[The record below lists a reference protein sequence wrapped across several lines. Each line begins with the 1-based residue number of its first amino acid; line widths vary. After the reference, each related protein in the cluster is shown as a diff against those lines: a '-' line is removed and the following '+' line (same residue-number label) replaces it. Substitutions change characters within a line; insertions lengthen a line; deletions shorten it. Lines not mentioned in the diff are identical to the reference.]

1 MNNNGTIS
9 GKIATEPVLNHRFR
23 GENFY
28 YFDVESTRLS
38 GTKDVVPVTVSE
50 HLLKEMDLGIGKRV
64 KITGQ
69 FRSYNLREGD
79 KSKLI
84 LRLFANEICADDR
97 TEGDV
102 NYITLTGWI
111 CKPVILR
118 ETPLKREI
126 SDILLAV
133 HRPCGKS
140 DYIPCICWGR
150 NARFADGIEVGTH
163 IKITGCIQSRE
174 YRKRISE
181 DEYETKTAYEV
192 SISKLEVI
200 EGEECKDQVAD
211 AE

>member
-9 GKIATEPVLNHRFR
+9 GKIATDPVLNHRFR

-28 YFDVESTRLS
+28 YFEVESTRLS
-38 GTKDVVPVTVSE
+38 GIKDVVPVTVSE

-97 TEGDV
+97 TEGNV

-126 SDILLAV
+126 SDVMLAV
-133 HRPCGKS
+133 HRPYDKS
-140 DYIPCICWGR
+140 DYIPCIAWGR
-150 NARFADGIEVGTH
+150 NARRISMLDVGTQISIH
-163 IKITGCIQSRE
+163 GRIQSRI
-174 YRKRISE
+174 YQKRINENLSE
-181 DEYETKTAYEV
+181 VRTAYEV
-192 SISKLEVI
+192 SVDWLKEVGD
-200 EGEECKDQVAD
+200 E
-211 AE
+211 

>member
-38 GTKDVVPVTVSE
+38 GTKDVVPVTISE
-50 HLLKEMDLGIGKRV
+50 RLLKEMDLGIGKRV

-150 NARFADGIEVGTH
+150 NARYASTLDVGTRINLH
-163 IKITGCIQSRE
+163 GRIQSRI
-174 YRKRISE
+174 YQKRINDTLTE
-181 DEYETKTAYEV
+181 VRVAYEV
-192 SISKLEVI
+192 SMDWL
-200 EGEECKDQVAD
+200 GEDEDEKDNA
-211 AE
+211 

>member
-38 GTKDVVPVTVSE
+38 GTKDVVPVTISE
-50 HLLKEMDLGIGKRV
+50 RLLKEMDLGIGKRV

-118 ETPLKREI
+118 ETPLKRKI

-133 HRPCGKS
+133 HRPYGKS

-150 NARFADGIEVGTH
+150 NARRISMLNVGTQISIH
-163 IKITGCIQSRE
+163 GRIQSRI
-174 YRKRISE
+174 YQKRINENLSE
-181 DEYETKTAYEV
+181 ARTAYEV
-192 SISKLEVI
+192 SVDWLEEVWR
-200 EGEECKDQVAD
+200 
-211 AE
+211 

>member
-97 TEGDV
+97 TEGNV

-150 NARFADGIEVGTH
+150 NAIFAEGLEVGTRVR
-163 IKITGCIQSRE
+163 IVGRIQSRE
-174 YRKRISE
+174 YLKKLSEVESEKR
-181 DEYETKTAYEV
+181 TAYEV
-192 SISKLEVI
+192 SIGKVEVVD
-200 EGEECKDQVAD
+200 ENSNA
-211 AE
+211 

>member
-28 YFDVESTRLS
+28 YFDLESARLS

-150 NARFADGIEVGTH
+150 NARHASTLDVGTRINSH
-163 IKITGCIQSRE
+163 GRIQSRI
-174 YRKRISE
+174 YQKRINDTLTE
-181 DEYETKTAYEV
+181 ARVAYEV
-192 SISKLEVI
+192 SMDWL
-200 EGEECKDQVAD
+200 GEDEDEKDNA
-211 AE
+211 

>member
-111 CKPVILR
+111 CKPVIFR

-140 DYIPCICWGR
+140 DYIPCVCWGR
-150 NARFADGIEVGTH
+150 NARYASTLDVGMQINAH
-163 IKITGCIQSRE
+163 GRIQSRI
-174 YRKRISE
+174 YQKRINDTLAE
-181 DEYETKTAYEV
+181 ARVAYEV
-192 SISKLEVI
+192 SMDWL
-200 EGEECKDQVAD
+200 GEDEDEKDNA
-211 AE
+211 

>member
-133 HRPCGKS
+133 HRPYGKS
-140 DYIPCICWGR
+140 DYIPCIVWGR
-150 NARFADGIEVGTH
+150 NARYASTLDVGTQISVH
-163 IKITGCIQSRE
+163 GRIQSRI
-174 YRKRISE
+174 YQKRINETLSE
-181 DEYETKTAYEV
+181 VRTAYEV
-192 SISKLEVI
+192 SVDWLEEVGD
-200 EGEECKDQVAD
+200 E
-211 AE
+211 

>member
-1 MNNNGTIS
+1 MNNNATIS

-97 TEGDV
+97 TEGNV

-150 NARFADGIEVGTH
+150 NAIFAEGLEVGTRVR
-163 IKITGCIQSRE
+163 IVGRIQSRE
-174 YRKRISE
+174 YLKKLSEVESEKR
-181 DEYETKTAYEV
+181 TAYEV
-192 SISKLEVI
+192 SIGKVEVVD
-200 EGEECKDQVAD
+200 ENSNA
-211 AE
+211 

>member
-9 GKIATEPVLNHRFR
+9 GKIATDPVLNHRFR

-28 YFDVESTRLS
+28 YFEVESTRLS

-150 NARFADGIEVGTH
+150 NARYASTLDVGTQINVH
-163 IKITGCIQSRE
+163 GRIQSRI
-174 YRKRISE
+174 YQKRINDTLTE
-181 DEYETKTAYEV
+181 VRVAYEV
-192 SISKLEVI
+192 SMDWL
-200 EGEECKDQVAD
+200 GEDEDEKDNA
-211 AE
+211 

>member
-1 MNNNGTIS
+1 MNNNATIS
-9 GKIATEPVLNHRFR
+9 GKIATELVLNHRFR

-38 GTKDVVPVTVSE
+38 GTKDVVPVTISE
-50 HLLKEMDLGIGKRV
+50 RLLKEMDLGIGKRV

-97 TEGDV
+97 TEGNV

-150 NARFADGIEVGTH
+150 NARYASTLDVGTRINSH
-163 IKITGCIQSRE
+163 GRIQSRI
-174 YRKRISE
+174 YQKRINDTLTE
-181 DEYETKTAYEV
+181 VRVAYEV
-192 SISKLEVI
+192 SMDWL
-200 EGEECKDQVAD
+200 GEDEDEKDNA
-211 AE
+211 